1 VIRANTDAEW
11 LPLYEALASEV
22 RLQIIRL
29 VAETPMNVKDI
40 AASLGLSSAIVTMH
54 VRKLQDV
61 GIIQSK
67 MVRKDGG
74 THKMNSLAVDW
85 IGISMPQE
93 TGTSRKFHEVS
104 IPVGHYTHF
113 DVYPTC
119 GLATSDHVI
128 GQYDDP
134 RYFLD
139 PDRMHAHILWM
150 GRGFVEYKIPNYM
163 LTGQQ
168 IDAIELSLEIG
179 SEAPSVNPNWPSDI
193 TFTLNGIRLGE
204 WTSPGDSG
212 NGRGIFTPD
221 WWSDIV
227 NQYGMLKVLR
237 ITHEGTFI
245 DGQHLSS
252 ITLADIPVE
261 RNQWTLRLSVEE
273 DARHVGGMTLYGEGF
288 GNYNQDILFRLFYH
302 DGIAPL

>member
-1 VIRANTDAEW
+1 MIRANTDAEW

-29 VAETPMNVKDI
+29 VAETPMNVKDL

-67 MVRKDGG
+67 MIRKDGG

-93 TGTSRKFHEVS
+93 SGTARKLHEVS
-104 IPVGHYTHF
+104 VPVGHYTHF

-119 GLATSDHVI
+119 GLATSNHVI

-139 PDRMHAHILWM
+139 LSGCMPIFCGLAVDLWSTKFQTISYPDSRSMPLNYLW
-150 GRGFVEYKIPNYM
+150 
-163 LTGQQ
+163 
-168 IDAIELSLEIG
+168 
-179 SEAPSVNPNWPSDI
+179 
-193 TFTLNGIRLGE
+193 RLDQK
-204 WTSPGDSG
+204 P
-212 NGRGIFTPD
+212 
-221 WWSDIV
+221 
-227 NQYGMLKVLR
+227 LR
-237 ITHEGTFI
+237 
-245 DGQHLSS
+245 
-252 ITLADIPVE
+252 
-261 RNQWTLRLSVEE
+261 
-273 DARHVGGMTLYGEGF
+273 
-288 GNYNQDILFRLFYH
+288 
-302 DGIAPL
+302 

>member
-1 VIRANTDAEW
+1 MIKANTDAEW

-29 VAETPMNVKDI
+29 VADTPMNVKDI

-67 MVRKDGG
+67 MIRKDGG

-85 IGISMPQE
+85 IGISMPQD
-93 TGTSRKFHEVS
+93 TGSSNKVHEVA

-119 GLATSDHVI
+119 GLATSTHVI

-139 PDRMHAHILWM
+139 PERMHALILWM
-150 GRGFVEYKIPNYM
+150 GRGFVEYKIPNYI
-163 LTGQQ
+163 LSGQQ
-168 IDAIELSLEIG
+168 INAIELSLEIG

-212 NGRGIFTPD
+212 NGRGVFTPE
-221 WWSDIV
+221 WWSESV

-237 ITHEGTFI
+237 ITDEGTFI
-245 DGQHLSS
+245 DGQRLSDVRLS
-252 ITLADIPVE
+252 DIPVE

-273 DARHVGGMTLYGEGF
+273 DAQHVGGMTLYGEGF
-288 GNYNQDILFRLFYH
+288 GNYNQDILFRLYYQ
-302 DGIAPL
+302 D

>member
-1 VIRANTDAEW
+1 MIRANTDAEW

-29 VAETPMNVKDI
+29 VAETPMNVKDL

-67 MVRKDGG
+67 MIRKDGG

-93 TGTSRKFHEVS
+93 TGTARKLHEVS
-104 IPVGHYTHF
+104 VPVGHYTHF

-119 GLATSDHVI
+119 GLATSNQVI

-139 PDRMHAHILWM
+139 PERMHAHILWL
-150 GRGFVEYKIPNYM
+150 GRGFVEYKIPNYI
-163 LTGQQ
+163 LSGQQ
-168 IDAIELSLEIG
+168 INAIELSLEMG

-193 TFTLNGIRLGE
+193 TFMLNGIRLGE

-212 NGRGIFTPD
+212 NGRGMFTPE
-221 WWSDIV
+221 WWSDSV

-245 DGQHLSS
+245 DGQHLSE

-273 DARHVGGMTLYGEGF
+273 DAQHVGGLTLYGQGF
-288 GNYNQDILFRLFYH
+288 GNYDQDILFRLYYH
-302 DGIAPL
+302 D

>member
-1 VIRANTDAEW
+1 MA
-11 LPLYEALASEV
+11 PLYEALASEV

-29 VAETPMNVKDI
+29 VAETPMNVKDL

-67 MVRKDGG
+67 MIRKDGG

-93 TGTSRKFHEVS
+93 SGTARKLHEVS
-104 IPVGHYTHF
+104 VPVGHYTHF

-119 GLATSDHVI
+119 GLATSNHVI

-139 PDRMHAHILWM
+139 PERMHAHILWF
-150 GRGFVEYKIPNYM
+150 GRGFVEYKIPNYI
-163 LTGQQ
+163 LSGQQ
-168 IDAIELSLEIG
+168 INAIELSLEIG

-193 TFTLNGIRLGE
+193 TFMLNGIRLGNGQALE
-204 WTSPGDSG
+204 IQATDVACSPR
-212 NGRGIFTPD
+212 NGGVTVSISTACSRYCELPMRVRLLMDNIYPTLHSQISRSNATNGLFVFR
-221 WWSDIV
+221 WRK
-227 NQYGMLKVLR
+227 ML
-237 ITHEGTFI
+237 
-245 DGQHLSS
+245 S
-252 ITLADIPVE
+252 
-261 RNQWTLRLSVEE
+261 
-273 DARHVGGMTLYGEGF
+273 M
-288 GNYNQDILFRLFYH
+288 
-302 DGIAPL
+302 